1 MKMLV
6 DTDKMYKLALTPD
19 GQLAINL
26 SNGKTIQGSLTP
38 EEQEVIAVAVTRI
51 SERVIEFEPKP
62 NDYIALHLADIE
74 TLEKQALALEE
85 LRTELE
91 AKKES
96 LSKHVAAAAELQLA
110 IEAANKELES
120 TKPQLRDTS
129 LVVQEQ
135 AAQLTQLRADLAATQ
150 QELNGVKGELM
161 QSLEVVQKQ
170 REVITSASPAVV
182 EIPAGE
188 APKAEAVSLPDN
200 SSGSVLTEEKG

>member
-1 MKMLV
+1 
-6 DTDKMYKLALTPD
+6 
-19 GQLAINL
+19 
-26 SNGKTIQGSLTP
+26 
-38 EEQEVIAVAVTRI
+38 
-51 SERVIEFEPKP
+51 
-62 NDYIALHLADIE
+62 
-74 TLEKQALALEE
+74 LEKQALALEE